1 MKSISTTPDRRA
13 MLLRTLG
20 TLLALALLVY
30 LLSQQGWD
38 EIGAAL
44 RQVRPINLLIAL
56 MLMVISRLA
65 IWMRWQVLLKSAD
78 LPISYSQ
85 GCRLTFAGLFAN
97 NFLPATI
104 GGDIVRL
111 AGAVQLG
118 CDGAVVTAS
127 LIVDRL
133 VGMTGMAVT
142 ALPGLA
148 RVITTHTANQSIH
161 LLAMLSAAAVPPS
174 RSSNKWLRNAWEYMI
189 RLVRRVLDALRLWL
203 KQPKSLL
210 LSFFFTLVN
219 QFCLF
224 GVLQQIFRGLNQSI
238 PFWQI
243 AGLYSLVYFVTLIP
257 ISINGYGL
265 QELSMTLIF
274 STYAGVPVASS
285 ITAALLYRTLMM
297 LTSLPGAAFVPG
309 ILAKSRQPVPNPG
322 MDSAKP

>member
-1 MKSISTTPDRRA
+1 MKSTSSKPDRRA
-13 MLLRTLG
+13 ILLRTLG

-30 LLSQQGWD
+30 LLSQQGWE
-38 EIGAAL
+38 EISAAL
-44 RQVRPINLLIAL
+44 HQVRPVDLLMAFL
-56 MLMVISRLA
+56 LMVISRLA
-65 IWMRWQVLLKSAD
+65 IWMRWQVLLGSAN
-78 LPISYSQ
+78 LPVSYSQ

-118 CDGAVVTAS
+118 CDGAIVMAS

-148 RVITTHTANQSIH
+148 RVITTHTASQPIR
-161 LLAMLSAAAVPPS
+161 LYLVLSTAVPPS
-174 RSSNKWLRNAWEYMI
+174 RSSNKWLHNAWAYLS
-189 RLVRRVLDALRLWL
+189 RLLRRILDALRLWL
-203 KQPKSLL
+203 KQPGMLL
-210 LSFFFTLVN
+210 LSFAFTLVN

-224 GVLQQIFRGLNQSI
+224 GVLYQIFRGLNQSI
-238 PFWQI
+238 PFWQV

-274 STYAGVPVASS
+274 STYAGVPIASS
-285 ITAALLYRTLMM
+285 ITVALLYRTLMM
-297 LTSLPGAAFVPG
+297 LTSLPGAAFVPA
-309 ILAKSRQPVPNPG
+309 IIAKSRQPAP
-322 MDSAKP
+322 DSGLDTTKP